1 MSRTYGE
8 NIMFDHLDNINSQEH
23 LKDLYREA
31 ANERLARS
39 VTNENNVLNTARKVL
54 GENLVKI
61 GQQLLNDKQR

>member
-1 MSRTYGE
+1 MNDYLG
-8 NIMFDHLDNINSQEH
+8 NINSQEH

-31 ANERLARS
+31 ENERLARS
-39 VTNENNVLNTARKVL
+39 VNNENTVLNTARKVL

>member
-1 MSRTYGE
+1 
-8 NIMFDHLDNINSQEH
+8 MFDHLDNINSQEH

-31 ANERLARS
+31 ENERLARS
-39 VTNENNVLNTARKVL
+39 VINENTVLNTARKVL